1 MMIKKLFFYALI
13 TMGALNSAPL
23 FAQDYTMEAVTD
35 YPFPR
40 DVVSAATGAKFAM
53 TIQEQ
58 GRRNIYVTSSPAFTL
73 RKLTAYQQDDG
84 QEITSLSISA
94 DGKWVV
100 YARGGEH
107 SGNRDRSRVVNAA
120 SSPVLPLI
128 QIWSVPFTGGIPK
141 LLAEGD
147 YPAISPKGD
156 RVAFIKDDQVWMAP
170 VNGLKPAQVV
180 VNIFG
185 ECSGLQWSPDGT
197 QLAFVCNRTDHS
209 FIGIYKNAATPVK
222 WLAPSFSKDAVPRW
236 SPDSKRMAFIRT
248 PGSDAPAP
256 VRAGANA
263 TPVSANPAPIAPPR
277 NGPNIQQ
284 WAIWTADVASGEGSL
299 LWKSPE
305 TMLGSMPTTDG
316 ATNLNWGAGNR
327 ITFVSYLDSWPHL
340 YSVDASGGEP
350 LLLTPGNFMV
360 EEIRMSSDGKWLIF
374 AANTGPDAPLDIDRR
389 HVARVAVDKPGVEVL
404 TPGANLET
412 YPVLSGDGTTVAL
425 FVAGAQVPLLP
436 AVLPLATK
444 KVKIIGSHLLPAA
457 FPVSKMIV
465 PKQVIYQSP
474 DGTLVHAQLFEPVGG
489 PAKKPAIVYV
499 HGGPQRQMLLG
510 WHHMDYYSIDYAL
523 NQYLAGMGFAVLAV
537 NYRQGIGYGYDFHRP
552 TKQGANYIDV
562 KAGGTWL
569 ASQPWVDT
577 ARIGIYG
584 GSAGGALA
592 ATALAR
598 DSKLF
603 KAGVIIHGNTAEPLD
618 QWTVPTLVIHG
629 DDDRNVNFSA
639 GVSLIK
645 RFETKKAPYFE
656 YLVIPDDSHHWM
668 KHSNVLKVNKAVAA
682 FLKKQLLK

>member
-13 TMGALNSAPL
+13 TMGALNGAPL

-40 DVVSAATGAKFAM
+40 DVVSAGTGARFAM
-53 TIQEQ
+53 SIQEQ
-58 GRRNIYVTSSPAFTL
+58 GRRNVYVTSAPTFTL

-84 QEITSLSISA
+84 QEITSLSVSA
-94 DGKWVV
+94 EGKWVV

-120 SSPVLPLI
+120 SAPVLPLI
-128 QIWSVPFTGGIPK
+128 QIWSIPFAGGVPK

-147 YPAISPKGD
+147 YPVISPKGD
-156 RVAFIKDDQVWMAP
+156 KVAFIKDDQVWMVP

-180 VNIFG
+180 VNTFG
-185 ECSGLQWSPDGT
+185 ECSGLQWSPDGA

-209 FIGIYKNAATPVK
+209 FIGIYKNAATPIK
-222 WLAPSFSKDAVPRW
+222 WLAPSFSKDASPRW
-236 SPDSKRMAFIRT
+236 SPDGKKIAFIRT
-248 PGSDAPAP
+248 PGSDAPPQARGGVNAAPASVTPAP
-256 VRAGANA
+256 V
-263 TPVSANPAPIAPPR
+263 PPPR
-277 NGPNIQQ
+277 APTVQQ
-284 WAIWTADVASGEGSL
+284 WAIWTADVVSGEGSL
-299 LWKSPE
+299 LWRSPE

-327 ITFVSYLDSWPHL
+327 ITFLSYLDSWPHL
-340 YSVDASGGEP
+340 YSIDAAGGEP

-374 AANTGPDAPLDIDRR
+374 AANTGPDAQLDIDRR
-389 HVARVAVDKPGVEVL
+389 HVARVAVDKPGIEVL
-404 TPGANLET
+404 TSGTNLET

-425 FVAGAQVPLLP
+425 FVAGTQVPLLP

-457 FPVSKMIV
+457 FPVNKMIV

-474 DGTLVHAQLFEPVGG
+474 DGTQVHAQLFEPVGG
-489 PAKKPAIVYV
+489 ATKKPAIVYV

-562 KAGGTWL
+562 KAGGAWL

-603 KAGVIIHGNTAEPLD
+603 KAGVIIHGNSPEPLD
-618 QWTVPTLVIHG
+618 QWTSPTMVIHG

-645 RFETKKAPYFE
+645 RFEIKKAPYFE

-668 KHSNVLKVNKAVAA
+668 KHSNVLKVNKTVAA
-682 FLKKQLLK
+682 FLKKQLMK